1 MTHDDLDKLYD
12 RVLGRGLYSPQV
24 LVPRIKRALAAA
36 GFEVE
41 LESSD
46 DLRKLPAEALPAA
59 ADYLT
64 QHTPYEASPDAEHA
78 ARLTRK
84 AG

>member
-12 RVLGRGLYSPQV
+12 AVLGRGLYTPQV
-24 LVPRIKRALAAA
+24 LLPRIRRAIEAA
-36 GFEVE
+36 GITVE

-46 DLRKLPAEALPAA
+46 DLRKLPIEAIPIAIA
-59 ADYLT
+59 YLKGDR
-64 QHTPYEASPDAEHA
+64 YDASPDTDRA
-78 ARLTRK
+78 ARITRK